1 MTALTPFASPVGE
14 GRLYTL
20 GKNDDVEVVFR
31 ADGDEAAKK
40 YSITEWWMSPGAP
53 GLDAHVH
60 QDNDEVMFVL
70 EGAATI
76 LMGEDW
82 TIYEAGSVV
91 IVPAGVTHGFR
102 NDGDVKMGLLNIFT
116 NGAYEAMMP
125 AIKGIFAA
133 K

>member
-1 MTALTPFASPVGE
+1 MSAFPPLASAAGD
-14 GRLYTL
+14 GRRYTL

-31 ADGDEAAKK
+31 ADGDEAGNK
-40 YSITEWWMSPGAP
+40 YAITEWWMQSGAP

-60 QDNDEVMFVL
+60 DDNDEVMFVL
-70 EGAATI
+70 TGEATI

-82 TIYEAGSVV
+82 KTHGAGSVV

-102 NDGDVKMGLLNIFT
+102 NDGDAKMGVLNIFT